1 VSAAIRLIVTV
12 ILVIWALV
20 DAVLSAKQMPT
31 LLSAIAAF
39 GISAFESLVFIAL
52 VFVIWEW
59 VERRVGRKKIAVE
72 QQELFPKLSPESK
85 KRKQWTVAIFVLGV
99 LLSLYGWGFGLIMGL
114 VLLVR
119 SAKYLS
125 SENQEGSHLGL
136 YLGVILLM
144 ADCLLW
150 FVIRR

>member
-1 VSAAIRLIVTV
+1 MS
-12 ILVIWALV
+12 
-20 DAVLSAKQMPT
+20 VLRDH
-31 LLSAIAAF
+31 AF
-39 GISAFESLVFIAL
+39 GAALADSNILGMFCVRCAQELPDTARFCLKCGLAMPVSSIVDPVPMAESNLSPPSRKFPFIA
-52 VFVIWEW
+52 ITA
-59 VERRVGRKKIAVE
+59 GPNC
-72 QQELFPKLSPESK
+72 PKLT
-85 KRKQWTVAIFVLGV
+85 RKQWTVAIFVLGI
-99 LLSLYGWGFGLIMGL
+99 LLSFWGWGFGLIVALAM
-114 VLLVR
+114 LVR